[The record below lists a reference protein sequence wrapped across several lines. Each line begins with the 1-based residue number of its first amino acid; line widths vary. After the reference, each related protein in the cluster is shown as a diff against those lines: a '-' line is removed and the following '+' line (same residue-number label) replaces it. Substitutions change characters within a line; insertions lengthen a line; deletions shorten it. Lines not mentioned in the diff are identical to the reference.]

1 MRKLLIIL
9 DKKLQINK
17 ENNLNNDASNTY
29 TQCTTNENEV
39 KKVVLHPRKKLNKL
53 MNLMKNLFPK
63 KNQKKNIRKKIPRMI
78 WMN

>member
-29 TQCTTNENEV
+29 TQCTTKENEV

-53 MNLMKNLFPK
+53 MNLMKNPFPK